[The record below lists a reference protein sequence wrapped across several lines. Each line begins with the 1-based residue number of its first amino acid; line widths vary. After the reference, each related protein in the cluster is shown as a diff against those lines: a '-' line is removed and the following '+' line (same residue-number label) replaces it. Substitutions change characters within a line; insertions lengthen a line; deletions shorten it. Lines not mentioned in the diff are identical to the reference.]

1 MSRKNLIRNSIS
13 LISNLEEY
21 VAAILL
27 LIMFLVAFVNVLSR
41 YLLKMS
47 LAFIEEIEV
56 NFFVWMSVLGIAI
69 AFKKNSHLSM
79 EFLKNMLPTNV
90 QKYLWVL
97 GMVLSLAV
105 FIVLIYLSSILIY
118 NEITLYRTSS
128 MALDIPMWIYYVGMT
143 LCSLV
148 VVVRILQS
156 LRRWLV

>member
-1 MSRKNLIRNSIS
+1 VSKKNLVRN
-13 LISNLEEY
+13 LMSNLEEY

-41 YLLKMS
+41 YLFKMS

-69 AFKKNSHLSM
+69 AFKRNSHLSM
-79 EFLKNMLPTNV
+79 EFLKNMMPAKV
-90 QKYLWVL
+90 REYLWVL
-97 GMVLSLAV
+97 GMMLSLAI

-118 NEITLYRTSS
+118 NEVTLYRTSS

-148 VVVRILQS
+148 VVARILQN
-156 LRRWLV
+156 LKRWLV

>member
-1 MSRKNLIRNSIS
+1 MSKKNLVRN
-13 LISNLEEY
+13 LMSNLEEY

-41 YLLKMS
+41 YLFKMS

-69 AFKKNSHLSM
+69 AFKRNSHLSM
-79 EFLKNMLPTNV
+79 EFLKNMMPAKV
-90 QKYLWVL
+90 REYLWVL
-97 GMVLSLAV
+97 GMMLSLAI

-118 NEITLYRTSS
+118 NEVTLYRTSS

-148 VVVRILQS
+148 VVARILQN
-156 LRRWLV
+156 LKRWLV

>member
-1 MSRKNLIRNSIS
+1 MSKKNLIRN
-13 LISNLEEY
+13 LMSNLEEY
-21 VAAILL
+21 VAAVLL
-27 LIMFLVAFVNVLSR
+27 LIMFSVAFVNVLSR
-41 YLLKMS
+41 YLFKMS

-79 EFLKNMLPTNV
+79 DFLKNIAPAKVRN
-90 QKYLWVL
+90 YLGVL
-97 GMVLSLAV
+97 GLVLSLAV

-118 NEITLYRTSS
+118 NEVTLYRTSS

-156 LRRWLV
+156 LRRWQV

>member
-1 MSRKNLIRNSIS
+1 MSKKNLVRN
-13 LISNLEEY
+13 LMSNLEEY
-21 VAAILL
+21 VAAVLL
-27 LIMFLVAFVNVLSR
+27 LIMFSVAFVNVLSR
-41 YLLKMS
+41 YLFKMS

-79 EFLKNMLPTNV
+79 DFLKNIAPAKVRN
-90 QKYLWVL
+90 YLGVL
-97 GMVLSLAV
+97 GLVLSLAV

-118 NEITLYRTSS
+118 NEVTLYRTSS

-156 LRRWLV
+156 LRRWQV

>member
-1 MSRKNLIRNSIS
+1 M
-13 LISNLEEY
+13 SNLEEY
-21 VAAILL
+21 VAAVLL
-27 LIMFLVAFVNVLSR
+27 LIMFSVAFVNVLSR
-41 YLLKMS
+41 YLFKMS

-79 EFLKNMLPTNV
+79 DFLKNIAPAKVRN
-90 QKYLWVL
+90 YLGVL
-97 GMVLSLAV
+97 GLVLSLAV

-118 NEITLYRTSS
+118 NEVTLYRTSS

-156 LRRWLV
+156 LRRWQV

>member
-1 MSRKNLIRNSIS
+1 M
-13 LISNLEEY
+13 SNLEEY

-41 YLLKMS
+41 YLFKMS

-69 AFKKNSHLSM
+69 AFKRNSHLSM
-79 EFLKNMLPTNV
+79 EFLKNMMPAKV
-90 QKYLWVL
+90 REYLWVL
-97 GMVLSLAV
+97 GMMLSLAI

-118 NEITLYRTSS
+118 NEVTLYRTSS

-148 VVVRILQS
+148 VVARILQN
-156 LRRWLV
+156 LKRWLV

>member
-1 MSRKNLIRNSIS
+1 MSKKNLVRN
-13 LISNLEEY
+13 LMSNLEEY
-21 VAAILL
+21 VTAVLL
-27 LIMFLVAFVNVLSR
+27 LIMFSVAFVNVLSR
-41 YLLKMS
+41 YLFKMS

-56 NFFVWMSVLGIAI
+56 NFFVWMSVLGIAM

-79 EFLKNMLPTNV
+79 DFLKNMAPAKVRN
-90 QKYLWVL
+90 YLGVL
-97 GMVLSLAV
+97 GLVLSLAV

-118 NEITLYRTSS
+118 NEVTLYRTSS

-156 LRRWLV
+156 LRRWQV

>member
-1 MSRKNLIRNSIS
+1 MSKKNLVRN
-13 LISNLEEY
+13 LMSNLEEY
-21 VAAILL
+21 VAAVLL
-27 LIMFLVAFVNVLSR
+27 LIMFSVAFVNVLSR
-41 YLLKMS
+41 YLFKMS

-79 EFLKNMLPTNV
+79 DFLKNIAPAKVRN
-90 QKYLWVL
+90 YLGVL
-97 GMVLSLAV
+97 GLVLSLAI

-118 NEITLYRTSS
+118 NEVTLYRTSS

-156 LRRWLV
+156 LRRWQV

>member
-1 MSRKNLIRNSIS
+1 MSKKNLVRN
-13 LISNLEEY
+13 LMSNLEEY
-21 VAAILL
+21 VAAVLL
-27 LIMFLVAFVNVLSR
+27 LIMFSVAFVNVLSR
-41 YLLKMS
+41 YLFKTS

-56 NFFVWMSVLGIAI
+56 NFFVWMSVLGIAM

-79 EFLKNMLPTNV
+79 DFLKNMAPARVRN
-90 QKYLWVL
+90 YLGVL
-97 GMVLSLAV
+97 GLVLSLAV

-118 NEITLYRTSS
+118 NEVTLYRTSS

-156 LRRWLV
+156 LRRWQV

>member
-1 MSRKNLIRNSIS
+1 M
-13 LISNLEEY
+13 SNLEEY
-21 VAAILL
+21 VAAVLL
-27 LIMFLVAFVNVLSR
+27 LIMFSVAFVNVLSR
-41 YLLKMS
+41 YLFKTS

-56 NFFVWMSVLGIAI
+56 NFFVWMSVLGIAM

-79 EFLKNMLPTNV
+79 DFLKNMAPARVRN
-90 QKYLWVL
+90 YLGVL
-97 GMVLSLAV
+97 GLVLSLAV

-118 NEITLYRTSS
+118 NEVTLYRTSS

-156 LRRWLV
+156 LRRWQV

>member
-1 MSRKNLIRNSIS
+1 MSKKNLVRN
-13 LISNLEEY
+13 LMSNLEEY
-21 VAAILL
+21 VAAVLL
-27 LIMFLVAFVNVLSR
+27 LIMFSVAFVNVLSR
-41 YLLKMS
+41 YLFKMS

-79 EFLKNMLPTNV
+79 DFLKNIASAKVRN
-90 QKYLWVL
+90 YLGVL
-97 GMVLSLAV
+97 GLVLSLAV

-118 NEITLYRTSS
+118 NEVTLYRTSS

-156 LRRWLV
+156 LRRWQV

>member
-1 MSRKNLIRNSIS
+1 M
-13 LISNLEEY
+13 SNLEEY
-21 VAAILL
+21 VAAVLL
-27 LIMFLVAFVNVLSR
+27 LIMFSVAFVNVLSR
-41 YLLKMS
+41 YLFKMS

-79 EFLKNMLPTNV
+79 DFLKNMAPAKVRN
-90 QKYLWVL
+90 YLGVL
-97 GMVLSLAV
+97 GLVLSLAV

-118 NEITLYRTSS
+118 NEVTLYRTSS

-156 LRRWLV
+156 LRRWQV